1 MTTPRESERLLAEA
15 LRARAAGSPIGH
27 GTSSG
32 SRPVAVR
39 QPLTLLQLVL
49 ASLIAG
55 LVIGIL
61 VAVFT
66 LL

>member
-1 MTTPRESERLLAEA
+1 MTTPRDSERLLSEA
-15 LRARAAGSPIGH
+15 LRARASGGTIGH

-32 SRPVAVR
+32 SRPVAAR
-39 QPLTLLQLVL
+39 EPLTLLQLVL